1 MNHPYAV
8 TAEELA
14 KDLSSSPQGLSSQEV
29 QARLERYGPNRLA
42 EKKKKTLMA
51 RFAAQFKEIG
61 RASCRERV

>member
-42 EKKKKTLMA
+42 EKKNKTLM
-51 RFAAQFKEIG
+51 
-61 RASCRERV
+61 

>member
-42 EKKKKTLMA
+42 CTLFPYTTLF
-51 RFAAQFKEIG
+51 RSK
-61 RASCRERV
+61 RKRP